1 MSPRTDLDQPARVI
15 SVHRMFLA
23 RYWPRFSILRNSS
36 WGLAIVICGFV
47 LFFARYVTLEH
58 AAFETFGYDLGNF
71 SQAVW
76 NTIHGRLMGMTTV
89 SGSTFRWAF
98 HFDPILLLFVPI
110 YALFPAPTT
119 LTLLQVLIVAIGA
132 LPIFWIARDL
142 LHSEW
147 AGIGYAGVYLM
158 LPALQ
163 AAVVFDFHGVTVA
176 MTFLAFALW
185 ALLQRRYKAFAV
197 SALLVMSCKEDM
209 PLLIF
214 MMGLYIL
221 FVQREWKVGAITV
234 LGSATWFAIT
244 NFVIIPFYSPTQDN
258 IHIVRYG
265 ALGSNLTEVML
276 SFFVRPIQVLAVAF
290 HPQKLPY
297 WVRLTMPVAFTSFFA
312 PLLLLLSAPSL
323 AINTLSA
330 NPLVYRPDAFHYTAP
345 VVPFIVVSSISGVA
359 HLSGWLGGDDQDRA
373 ARWRL
378 RLIIVVIGASLGYH
392 VMVGYTPLRLGF
404 EWPSPDEHDTLATQ
418 MLGKIPHQAS
428 VSAQNSLA
436 SHLANRQ
443 YLYIFPKVENAQYI
457 ALDMT
462 LWSDFY
468 PIKSR
473 AEFCREVRQ
482 FVEASNYGTI
492 YLSNGLLLLQRDVPG
507 TITVSPD
514 SICDEPYH

>member
-1 MSPRTDLDQPARVI
+1 
-15 SVHRMFLA
+15 
-23 RYWPRFSILRNSS
+23 
-36 WGLAIVICGFV
+36 

-76 NTIHGRLMGMTTV
+76 NTIRGRLMGMTTV

-110 YALFPAPTT
+110 YALFPTPTT
-119 LTLLQVLIVAIGA
+119 LTLLQVFIVAIGSI
-132 LPIFWIARDL
+132 PIFWIARDL
-142 LHSEW
+142 LHSDW

-185 ALLQRRYKAFAV
+185 ALLQKRYKAFAV
-197 SALLVMSCKEDM
+197 CALLVMSCKEDM

-221 FVQREWKVGAITV
+221 FVQRQWKVGTITV
-234 LGSATWFAIT
+234 LGSATWFAIA
-244 NFVIIPFYSPTQDN
+244 NFVIIPSYSPIQDN
-258 IHIVRYG
+258 IHIVRYS
-265 ALGSNLTEVML
+265 ALGSNLTEVIL
-276 SFFVRPIQVLAVAF
+276 SFFVRPTQVLAVAF
-290 HPQKLPY
+290 QPQKLPY
-297 WVRLTMPVAFTSFFA
+297 WVRLTMPVAFTSFLD

-323 AINTLSA
+323 AINILSA
-330 NPLVYRPDAFHYTAP
+330 DPLVYRPDTFHYTAP

-359 HLSGWLGGDDQDRA
+359 RLSGWLGGDDQDHV

-378 RLIIVVIGASLGYH
+378 RLLIVVIGASLGYH

-418 MLGKIPHQAS
+418 MLDKIPPQAS

-436 SHLANRQ
+436 SHLANRP
-443 YLYIFPKVENAQYI
+443 YLYIFPKVDDAEYI
-457 ALDMT
+457 ALDMAP
-462 LWSDFY
+462 LSDFY
-468 PIKSR
+468 PIESR
-473 AEFCREVRQ
+473 EEFCREVGQ
-482 FVEASNYGTI
+482 FVASSANGTI
-492 YLSNGLLLLQRDVPG
+492 YFADGLLLLQRGVPD
-507 TITVSPD
+507 TVMVSPD
-514 SICDEPYH
+514 SICDETYRESNRTP

>member
-1 MSPRTDLDQPARVI
+1 
-15 SVHRMFLA
+15 
-23 RYWPRFSILRNSS
+23 
-36 WGLAIVICGFV
+36 

-76 NTIHGRLMGMTTV
+76 NTIRGRLMGMTTV

-110 YALFPAPTT
+110 YALFPTPTT
-119 LTLLQVLIVAIGA
+119 LTLLQVLIVAIGSI
-132 LPIFWIARDL
+132 PIFWIARDL
-142 LHSEW
+142 LHSDW

-185 ALLQRRYKAFAV
+185 ALLQKRYKAFAV
-197 SALLVMSCKEDM
+197 CALLVMSCKEDM

-221 FVQREWKVGAITV
+221 FVQRQWKVGTITV
-234 LGSATWFAIT
+234 LGSATWFAIA
-244 NFVIIPFYSPTQDN
+244 NFVIIPYYSPIQDN

-265 ALGSNLTEVML
+265 ALGSNLTEVIL
-276 SFFVRPIQVLAVAF
+276 SFFVRPTQVLAVAF
-290 HPQKLPY
+290 QPQKLPY
-297 WVRLTMPVAFTSFFA
+297 WVRLTMPVAFTSFLD

-323 AINTLSA
+323 AINILSA
-330 NPLVYRPDAFHYTAP
+330 DPLVY
-345 VVPFIVVSSISGVA
+345 
-359 HLSGWLGGDDQDRA
+359 GDDQGHA

-418 MLGKIPHQAS
+418 MLDKIPPQAS

-436 SHLANRQ
+436 SHLANRP
-443 YLYIFPKVENAQYI
+443 YLYIFPKVDDAEYI
-457 ALDMT
+457 ALDMAP
-462 LWSDFY
+462 LSDFY
-468 PIKSR
+468 PIESR
-473 AEFCREVRQ
+473 EEFCREVGQ
-482 FVEASNYGTI
+482 FVASSANGTI
-492 YLSNGLLLLQRDVPG
+492 YFADGLLLLQRGVPD
-507 TITVSPD
+507 TVMVSPD
-514 SICDEPYH
+514 SICDETYRESNRTP